1 MPQTNKSLVP
11 TFPLSIVPFE
21 LKLSSLLKFFGA
33 FIILIIFS
41 LLIVSVYQLNAYTT
55 EVYFIHNSEKGIAE
69 LTQENKILEI
79 NLAKA
84 NSLSNVEE
92 YVQNFEKAS
101 KIEYIRVLEN
111 AALGKINYANPEN

>member
-1 MPQTNKSLVP
+1 MSQINKFLVSI
-11 TFPLSIVPFE
+11 FPLSITPFK
-21 LKLSSLLKFFGA
+21 LKLNLFLRFFIV

-41 LLIVSVYQLNAYTT
+41 LLIVSVYQLNAYTA
-55 EVYFIHNSEKGIAE
+55 EVYFIHNSEKEIAQ
-69 LTQENKILEI
+69 LARENKNLEI

-84 NSLSNVEE
+84 NSLSNVGK

-111 AALGKINYANPEN
+111 AALGKINHANPEN

>member
-1 MPQTNKSLVP
+1 MPQINKSLVP
-11 TFPLSIVPFE
+11 TFPLSLTPFKVKIGSF
-21 LKLSSLLKFFGA
+21 LRFLGA

-41 LLIVSVYQLNAYTT
+41 LLIVSVYQLNAYTA